1 MKSDLRFALDP
12 VAWVND
18 CGLIRDKEDKPCRL
32 DEKQRSILSS
42 SERRIIVN
50 CHRQW
55 GKSYLSSLLC
65 LHRALFFK
73 RSLCLLVAPS
83 LRQSSENFRKVLDI
97 LDLGERPALDEDTKL
112 SLKLTNGSRILA
124 LPGTQKTIRGF
135 SAPDLI
141 VIDEAAQ
148 ASDELY
154 QALRPML
161 LSNPKGRI
169 ILASTPF
176 GQRGFFFKIWTEG
189 GPGWLRVEV
198 KATENPRISPERLE
212 EMRLEAVFES
222 KFRQECL
229 CEFTEEEGAVF
240 STDLFRSLA
249 NPSIKA
255 MDVRTHDQR

>member
-1 MKSDLRFALDP
+1 MSS
-12 VAWVND
+12 
-18 CGLIRDKEDKPCRL
+18 G
-32 DEKQRSILSS
+32 QR
-42 SERRIIVN
+42 RTIVN

-55 GKSYLSSLLC
+55 GKSIISSLLC
-65 LHRALFFK
+65 LHRAVFFK

-97 LDLGERPALDEDTKL
+97 LDLGERPGLLEDTKL
-112 SLKLTNGSRILA
+112 SLKLANGSRIIA

-161 LSNPKGRI
+161 LSNPEGRI
-169 ILASTPF
+169 ILCSTPF
-176 GQRGFFFKIWTEG
+176 GRRGFFYKIWTEG
-189 GPGWLRVEV
+189 GPGWLRIEV
-198 KATENPRISPERLE
+198 KATENPRITPEILE

-222 KFRQECL
+222 KYRQECL

-249 NPSIKA
+249 NPEISALKI
-255 MDVRTHDQR
+255 

>member
-1 MKSDLRFALDP
+1 VEDL
-12 VAWVND
+12 
-18 CGLIRDKEDKPCRL
+18 GLIRDKENRPHRL
-32 DEKQRSILSS
+32 DDKQKIILSS
-42 SERRIIVN
+42 PERRVIVN

-55 GKSYLSSLLC
+55 GKSIISSLLC

-73 RSLCLLVAPS
+73 KSLCLLVAPS

-97 LDLGERPALDEDTKL
+97 LEMGDPPELEEDTKL
-112 SLKLTNGSRILA
+112 SLKMANGSRIIA

-135 SAPDLI
+135 SSPDLI

-161 LSNPKGRI
+161 LSSPNGRI
-169 ILASTPF
+169 ILCSTPF
-176 GQRGFFFKIWTEG
+176 GRQGFFYKIWTEG

-198 KATENPRISPERLE
+198 KATENPRISPGMLE

-222 KFRQECL
+222 KYRQECL

-249 NPSIKA
+249 NPEISALKI
-255 MDVRTHDQR
+255 